1 MSLEDFILEQLNNT
15 KSDLSKPKNWD
26 DEILRNYLLGWKDA
40 LEVIQNEMGK
50 RV

>member
-1 MSLEDFILEQLNNT
+1 MNLEDYIQRELGNIEMNLKGT
-15 KSDLSKPKNWD
+15 ENWD

-40 LEVIQNEMGK
+40 LQEIQNEMGK